1 MDYDEL
7 WYFSY
12 EDGKVNMNDYVP
24 KKELEKA
31 EKQRDEY
38 KKLLE
43 KVLEFSEEGLLIDEK
58 FANIIINKIKGDEGD
73 IEEWHYTHG

>member
-1 MDYDEL
+1 VADDEL

-12 EDGKVNMNDYVP
+12 EDDKDNMNVYVP

-58 FANIIINKIKGDEGD
+58 FANIIINKIEGAEGD